1 MLRPKSLPREP
12 HHIWVDAAH
21 RAVLQRELVIVS
33 TISSRSEQGR
43 PGGGVENP
51 DRSPWVLLLIV
62 PVVIP
67 LITAIYNS
75 VEPKL
80 FGMPAFYWMQLAF
93 VPLSALCT
101 AVVYFKTRKR

>member
-1 MLRPKSLPREP
+1 MLRPNQPRVSRITSRSTRP
-12 HHIWVDAAH
+12 TGPS
-21 RAVLQRELVIVS
+21 QRELVIVS

-43 PGGGVENP
+43 PGEGAENP

>member
-1 MLRPKSLPREP
+1 MST
-12 HHIWVDAAH
+12 
-21 RAVLQRELVIVS
+21 VS
-33 TISSRSEQGR
+33 NKSEQSR
-43 PGGGVENP
+43 PGERVENP

-67 LITAIYNS
+67 LVTGIYNT
-75 VEPKL
+75 VQPEL

-101 AVVYFKTRKR
+101 AIVYLKTRKR